1 MDPGRPN
8 LKTRGSIP
16 SEESSL
22 DLEKYCCT
30 HSYRPSSSQP
40 SLQPHASGGQHCE
53 SSAAYFSWPCR
64 IKDDAEERANYFA
77 NLQKG
82 VLPETIGQLPEG
94 QRANTLLE
102 LMTIRA
108 FHSKILR
115 CYSLGTAIG
124 FRIRR
129 GVLTD
134 IPAILV
140 FVSRKVHKQWLTP
153 IQCLPTAL
161 EVDSNYDL
169 CSCFTYLD
177 LSYFERNVYAET
189 PSVGGLSTH
198 DTPWFS

>member
-1 MDPGRPN
+1 MDQGRSN
-8 LKTRGSIP
+8 SRARGSGSTP

-22 DLEKYCCT
+22 DLEKYGCN
-30 HSYRPSSSQP
+30 HSFRTSLSPT
-40 SLQPHASGGQHCE
+40 SLQPHGTGGQHCE

-77 NLQKG
+77 NLQKT
-82 VLPETIGQLPEG
+82 VLPESVGPLPEG

-115 CYSLGTAIG
+115 CYSLGTAVG

-129 GVLTD
+129 GVLTN

-153 IQCLPTAL
+153 LQCLPTAL
-161 EVDSNYDL
+161 EVKDNAYRFRS
-169 CSCFTYLD
+169 
-177 LSYFERNVYAET
+177 E
-189 PSVGGLSTH
+189 PSIY
-198 DTPWFS
+198 